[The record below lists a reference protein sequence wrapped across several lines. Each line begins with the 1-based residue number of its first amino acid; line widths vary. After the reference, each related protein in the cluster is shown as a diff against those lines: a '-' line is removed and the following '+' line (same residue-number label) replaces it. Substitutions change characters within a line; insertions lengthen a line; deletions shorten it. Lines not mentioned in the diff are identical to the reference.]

1 MILAVIVVIV
11 SFTMNRY
18 FTKKE
23 VESFIIAAILPKAEE
38 SKSA

>member
-1 MILAVIVVIV
+1 MILAVIV

-23 VESFIIAAILPKAEE
+23 VEMYEKMDQR
-38 SKSA
+38 